1 MERSRAR
8 YLEAVEIERLLNAID
23 ERDFRVLVAGAIYTG
38 ARYQELARLLVED
51 VNFDSGAILI
61 RQTKTDTPRSVFL
74 NDEGEALFESL
85 TAGREGSERVFTRR
99 GAPWGKSEQQQ
110 RMRTA
115 CKSARIKPSLTFH
128 GLRHSYA
135 SLYLMGGGG
144 LPDLAKQLGHSTT
157 RMVERHYGHLA
168 DAWRAER
175 ARDYAPSLGL
185 GRGKVRRLSRTA
197 TTR

>member
-1 MERSRAR
+1 M
-8 YLEAVEIERLLNAID
+8 V
-23 ERDFRVLVAGAIYTG
+23 
-38 ARYQELARLLVED
+38 QELPREGPADWSRRCRYGAESLVQ
-51 VNFDSGAILI
+51 VLTA
-61 RQTKTDTPRSVFL
+61 TPPP
-74 NDEGEALFESL
+74 LFESL

-197 TTR
+197 TTRR